1 MSDLK
6 CYRVTEIRAPHRTW
20 DVLAKDMASAKAQ
33 VLSNEPRLK
42 WSDLGVSVSGGKVAQ
57 VRSCSNQTAARLM
70 RPVFPEDDE

>member
-6 CYRVTEIRAPHRTW
+6 AYRVTEIRAPHRTW

-42 WSDLGVSVSGGKVAQ
+42 WSDLGVSVPGGGSKWRVGGE
-57 VRSCSNQTAARLM
+57 RLM

>member
-6 CYRVTEIRAPHRTW
+6 AYRVTEIRAPHRTW

-42 WSDLGVSVSGGKVAQ
+42 WSDLGVSVPGGDTRWHVGG
-57 VRSCSNQTAARLM
+57 SRLT

>member
-6 CYRVTEIRAPHRTW
+6 AYRVTEIRAPHRTW

-42 WSDLGVSVSGGKVAQ
+42 WSDLGVSVPGGDPRWRVGGE
-57 VRSCSNQTAARLM
+57 RLM